1 VAVRRRVLAEAAVD
15 RIPHVLLVEAERL
28 PARDAVVAR
37 AAGVAEPRH
46 PDAIADLDFGHCR
59 SAFHDTPNS
68 LVAGDERR
76 RGLDRPVAMC
86 GMDVG
91 VAEAGGLD
99 LDADLVRLQFRWQDL
114 FDHQRAVEV
123 MNDSRA
129 IGPHRRGG
137 RVSFGLSD
145 RHDGALLSSKAVYA
159 G

>member
-1 VAVRRRVLAEAAVD
+1 
-15 RIPHVLLVEAERL
+15 
-28 PARDAVVAR
+28 
-37 AAGVAEPRH
+37 
-46 PDAIADLDFGHCR
+46 
-59 SAFHDTPNS
+59 
-68 LVAGDERR
+68 
-76 RGLDRPVAMC
+76 
-86 GMDVG
+86 MDVG